1 LFKKIMFAVATTLL
15 LSQGASAKY
24 LTVDELRELQGK
36 MKSSDALTVD
46 FVQTKFSG
54 LRGKST
60 KREGK
65 AIFVKPNL
73 FKWMLQTP
81 TKEFKIYDGKS
92 FYDFNPDTNTA
103 RRYAPNG
110 AQSQELRQVID
121 LVLNFDSLLKRYDLV
136 SAEESGDLIKI
147 QLKPKTPGDV
157 AGIELHLA
165 KKEEFISFLKMDLT
179 NKNSLTH
186 EFKNPSRANVGEST
200 FTLPGGVKITDSI

>member
-1 LFKKIMFAVATTLL
+1 MLKKIMLVMTLAL
-15 LSQGASAKY
+15 VWTQSASAKY
-24 LTVDELRELQGK
+24 LTVDELREIQAK

-60 KREGK
+60 KREGQ

-92 FYDFNPDTNTA
+92 FYDFSPDNNTA

-110 AQSQELRQVID
+110 TQSQELRQMID
-121 LVLNFDSLLKRYDLV
+121 LVLNFDTLLKRYDLV

-147 QLKPKTPGDV
+147 QLKPKVASDI

-186 EFKNPSRANVGEST
+186 EFKNPSRANVADSI
-200 FTLPGGVKITDSI
+200 FVLPPSVKITDSI

>member
-1 LFKKIMFAVATTLL
+1 MFAVATTLL

>member
-1 LFKKIMFAVATTLL
+1 MFKKIMFAVATTLL